1 MPVTETTTTTLR
13 DRVGALVAEAAR
25 AAMEA
30 GALPDVALPDD
41 VVERP
46 RDAANGDYASSL
58 PLRLARSAIM
68 PPLAIAEAIAAHL
81 PAGEVIQAPEIAPPG
96 FINLR
101 LAECFVQGE
110 VDRIIEQGANFADIS
125 LGTGKHAQV
134 EFVSA
139 NPTGPLHVGNGR
151 GAAIGDTLA
160 SALEAAGYEVERE
173 YYVNDA
179 GTQTDVFAETL
190 YARYQQ
196 QHGQDVAVPE
206 GGYPGEYMVDLARRL
221 HDREGD
227 RLLAAPGEPPPPE
240 LRELGIELMV
250 EQIRDTLEGFGT
262 SYERWFSERS
272 LYEPASG
279 ETSAYDTALG
289 TLRADGH
296 LAEREGALWFTSSDL
311 GEDKD
316 NVVLRSDGRPT
327 YFASDIAYHHDK
339 LVTRGFDLV
348 IDVWGADHHGHVSR
362 VEMATEAV
370 TGRGEALHIL
380 IYQLVTLKRGAETV
394 RLSKRSGEIIT
405 LDELVEE
412 VGPDAARF
420 FFLLRAPSSQMDF
433 DLDLAVKQSNENP
446 VYYIQY
452 AHARLASILDRA
464 SGEGHAPEGGDV
476 SLLTAPHELAL
487 VREMLRLP
495 EVIEL
500 VATTYEPQH
509 LAHYGIDLA
518 TSFHAFNDAFR
529 QQNDASLKVITDD
542 PALTAARLR
551 LVQAAK
557 IALGRVLDLMG
568 MTAPERM

>member
-1 MPVTETTTTTLR
+1 MTENTTLR
-13 DRVGALVAEAAR
+13 DRVGALVTEAAQ
-25 AAMEA
+25 AAIEA
-30 GALPDVALPDD
+30 GSLPDIALPDEVI
-41 VVERP
+41 ERP
-46 RDAANGDYASSL
+46 RDPANGDYASSL
-58 PLRLARSAIM
+58 PLRLARSAMM

-81 PAGEVIQAPEIAPPG
+81 PVGEGIYAPRIAPPG
-96 FINLR
+96 FINLS
-101 LAECFVQGE
+101 LAEHFVQGE
-110 VDRIIEQGANFADIS
+110 VDRIIEQGAAFADSS
-125 LGTGKHAQV
+125 LGAGKRAQV

-160 SALEAAGYEVERE
+160 SALAAAGFEVERE

-179 GTQTDVFAETL
+179 GTQTDVFTETL

-196 QHGQDVAVPE
+196 QFGRDVSIPE
-206 GGYPGEYMVDLARRL
+206 GGYPGEYMVDLAATL
-221 HDREGD
+221 QEREGD
-227 RLLAAPGEPPPPE
+227 RFLTAPGEPPAAG

-250 EQIRDTLEGFGT
+250 EQIRRTLTAFGT
-262 SYERWFSERS
+262 NYDRWFSERT
-272 LYEPASG
+272 LYEASADG
-279 ETSAYDTALG
+279 AGSAYDTAIAS
-289 TLRADGH
+289 LRENGH
-296 LAEREGALWFTSSDL
+296 LAQREGALWLTSSEL

-316 NVVLRSDGRPT
+316 NVVVRSDGRPT
-327 YFASDIAYHHDK
+327 YFASDIAYHYDK
-339 LVTRGFDLV
+339 FLGRGFDLV

-362 VEMATEAV
+362 VLVGTETV
-370 TGRGEALHIL
+370 VGRADALHVL
-380 IYQLVTLKRGAETV
+380 LYQLVTLKRGDEIV
-394 RLSKRSGEIIT
+394 RLSKRGGEIIT

-420 FFLLRAPSSQMDF
+420 FFLLRAPSSQMEF

-446 VYYIQY
+446 VFYIQY

-464 SGEGHAPEGGDV
+464 STEGHTPEGGDV
-476 SLLTAPHELAL
+476 GLLTEPHELAL
-487 VREMLRLP
+487 VREMLRLS
-495 EVIEL
+495 EVIEM

-509 LAHYGIDLA
+509 LAHYGTELA

-529 QQNDASLKVITDD
+529 QQGDPGLKVITDD

>member
-1 MPVTETTTTTLR
+1 M
-13 DRVGALVAEAAR
+13 GALVAEAAR
-25 AAMEA
+25 AAMQA

-58 PLRLARSAIM
+58 PLRLARSAMM

-81 PAGEVIQAPEIAPPG
+81 PAGEVIQTPEIAPPG

-101 LAECFVQGE
+101 LAEGFVQGE
-110 VDRIIEQGANFADIS
+110 IDRIIEQGANFADIS

-160 SALEAAGYEVERE
+160 AALEAAGYEVERE

-206 GGYPGEYMVDLARRL
+206 GGYPGEYMVDLARKL

-227 RLLAAPGEPPPPE
+227 RLLAGPGEPPPPE

-250 EQIRDTLEGFGT
+250 EQIRDTLEAFGT

-279 ETSAYDTALG
+279 DTSAYDTALG

-316 NVVLRSDGRPT
+316 NVVVRSDGRPT

-348 IDVWGADHHGHVSR
+348 LDIWGADHHGHVSR
-362 VEMATEAV
+362 VEVATEAV
-370 TGRGEALHIL
+370 TGKGEALRIL

-420 FFLLRAPSSQMDF
+420 FFLLRAPSSQMEF

-452 AHARLASILDRA
+452 AHARLASMLDRA
-464 SGEGHAPEGGDV
+464 SGEGHTPEGGDV

-509 LAHYGIDLA
+509 LAHYGIELA

-529 QQNDASLKVITDD
+529 QQNDPNLKVITDD
-542 PALTAARLR
+542 AALTAARLR

>member
-1 MPVTETTTTTLR
+1 MSVTETTTTTLR

-25 AAMEA
+25 AAMQA

-58 PLRLARSAIM
+58 PLRLARSAMM

-101 LAECFVQGE
+101 LAEGFVQGE

-509 LAHYGIDLA
+509 LAHYGIELA

-542 PALTAARLR
+542 AALTAARLR

>member
-1 MPVTETTTTTLR
+1 MTDTTTLR
-13 DRVGALVAEAAR
+13 DRVGALVAGATR
-25 AAMEA
+25 AAIEA
-30 GALPDVALPDD
+30 GNLPDVALPDEL
-41 VVERP
+41 VERP
-46 RDAANGDYASSL
+46 RDASHGDYASSL
-58 PLRLARSAIM
+58 PLRLARSAMM
-68 PPLAIAEAIAAHL
+68 PPLAIAEAIAEHL
-81 PAGEVIQAPEIAPPG
+81 PANDVIDAPQIAPPG
-96 FINLR
+96 FINLS
-101 LAECFVQGE
+101 LAEHFVQGE
-110 VDRIIEQGANFADIS
+110 VDRVVAEGSAFADS
-125 LGTGKHAQV
+125 TLGQGKRIQL

-160 SALEAAGYEVERE
+160 SALAAAGYQVERE

-196 QHGQDVAVPE
+196 QHGRDVPLPE
-206 GGYPGEYMVDLARRL
+206 GGYPGEYMVDLAAQMRE
-221 HDREGD
+221 REGD
-227 RLLAAPGEPPPPE
+227 RFLAAPGEPPPPGV
-240 LRELGIELMV
+240 REMGIELIV
-250 EQIRDTLEGFGT
+250 EQIRDTLGTFGT
-262 SYERWFSERS
+262 TYDRWFSERS
-272 LYEPASG
+272 LYEPTADG
-279 ETSAYDTALG
+279 GPSAYDAALAI
-289 TLRADGH
+289 LRENGH
-296 LAEREGALWFTSSDL
+296 LAQREGALWLTSSNL

-316 NVVLRSDGRPT
+316 NVVVRSDGRPT
-327 YFASDIAYHHDK
+327 YFASDIAYHYDK
-339 LVTRGFDLV
+339 FLTRGFDQV
-348 IDVWGADHHGHVSR
+348 INVWGADHHGHVSR
-362 VEMATEAV
+362 LEVGTEAV
-370 TGRGEALHIL
+370 TGKGDALHL
-380 IYQLVTLKRGAETV
+380 LLYQLVTLKRGSETV
-394 RLSKRSGEIIT
+394 RLSKRGGEIIT
-405 LDELVEE
+405 LDELIEE

-464 SGEGHAPEGGDV
+464 AGEGHTPDGGDV
-476 SLLTAPHELAL
+476 ALLTAPHELAL
-487 VREMLRLP
+487 VREMLRLS

-509 LAHYGIDLA
+509 LAHYGMELA

-529 QQNDASLKVITDD
+529 QQGDPNLKVITDD
-542 PALTAARLR
+542 AALTAARLR